1 MKHLAALLS
10 VSLTIAA
17 QGQITHE
24 LVVEDDEF
32 NPPSLTIA
40 LGDHVHITWDNSVQ
54 NDHDVTQISEATWN
68 VNGTTLLPGGFQ
80 FGVGTPNPGTDFTI
94 TPTATAWYICT
105 IHASMGMKGV
115 INVTGGNGIE
125 EATAQELYQ
134 LAPNP
139 ANTTVTV
146 VSPNSGA
153 FNVRF
158 TDAAGRL
165 CMDRTLNAERTVD
178 VSTLTEGLYLV
189 EFRDLRGK
197 LLARQRAVVAH

>member
-1 MKHLAALLS
+1 
-10 VSLTIAA
+10 
-17 QGQITHE
+17 
-24 LVVEDDEF
+24 
-32 NPPSLTIA
+32 
-40 LGDHVHITWDNSVQ
+40 
-54 NDHDVTQISEATWN
+54 
-68 VNGTTLLPGGFQ
+68 
-80 FGVGTPNPGTDFTI
+80 VGTPNPGTDFTI

-139 ANTTVTV
+139 ANATVTV

-153 FNVRF
+153 FYVRF

-165 CMDRTLNAERTVD
+165 CLDRTLNAERTVD
-178 VSTLTEGLYLV
+178 VSLLTEGLYMV
-189 EFRDLRGK
+189 EFRDLRGT
-197 LLARQRAVVAH
+197 LLARQRSVIAH